1 MASWNWVSQCTRIT
15 PNFLYCCFKAYFRFR
30 FNSVSVRAVLRTNGP
45 RQLNCILGSCYWFL
59 LFKVVKV
66 AYFRFR
72 FNSVSVRAVLRTNG
86 PRQLNC
92 ILGSCYW
99 FLLFKVVNRWLK
111 RTTSSVGPWRWP
123 RTTRRWWRTWLKRPT
138 SLCFLRCYLRTVF
151 RFFSFCFRT
160 GANGLRIDFD
170 CTRSDS
176 VKVYK
181 SSFFVLLIW
190 LSVNLRIVKLVI
202 CDWKVEND
210 YSLRWNA
217 ERNVLESVH
226 TFKNQKDDFFPD
238 DVHKSL

>member
-15 PNFLYCCFKAYFRFR
+15 PNFLYCWFKAYFRFR

-72 FNSVSVRAVLRTNG
+72 FNSVSVRAVLRANG

-111 RTTSSVGPWRWP
+111 RTTSWVGPWWWS
-123 RTTRRWWRTWLKRPT
+123 RTTRRWWRTWLKRST
-138 SLCFLRCYLRTVF
+138 SLCFLRCYWRTVF
-151 RFFSFCFRT
+151 RFFSFAFGRAQMDFESTLIVHDPTLSRCIRVHFLCFWF
-160 GANGLRIDFD
+160 GWACIWG
-170 CTRSDS
+170 
-176 VKVYK
+176 
-181 SSFFVLLIW
+181 SS
-190 LSVNLRIVKLVI
+190 N
-202 CDWKVEND
+202 
-210 YSLRWNA
+210 
-217 ERNVLESVH
+217 
-226 TFKNQKDDFFPD
+226 
-238 DVHKSL
+238 